1 VSLRGAPRLTLLIAD
16 HRPTRLGIRIAL
28 GSTVHV
34 CAEAEDAEQA
44 IAAAEHEQPDVC
56 LVGLEVPGGGIAAAR
71 RIREVSPGSAVIV
84 LATSPDVDDLLA
96 SVQAGAIGY
105 VSSDIDPASL
115 RRTVAA
121 VWAGEAAVPR
131 SMVPALL
138 RELRHAPVGSNGL
151 TARQD
156 QVLVMLRRGRSTA
169 AIADELGISPVT
181 VRRHISAMVHKFG
194 AEDRT
199 ALARGVAE

>member
-1 VSLRGAPRLTLLIAD
+1 LLIAD
-16 HRPTRLGIRIAL
+16 HSPTRLGIRIAL
-28 GSTVHV
+28 ESSVHI
-34 CAEAEDAEQA
+34 CAEANDAEQA
-44 IAAAEHEQPDVC
+44 IAAAGREQPDVC

-71 RIREVSPGSAVIV
+71 GIRAVSPRSAVIV
-84 LATSPDVDDLLA
+84 LATSQDVDDLLA

-105 VSSDIDPASL
+105 VLSDIDPASL

-131 SMVPALL
+131 AMVPALL

-151 TARQD
+151 TVRQD

-169 AIADELGISPVT
+169 AIAEELGISPVT
-181 VRRHISAMVHKFG
+181 VRRHISATVQKFG
-194 AEDRT
+194 AADRT
-199 ALARGVAE
+199 ALARGAAEH